1 MRRIDLGFI
10 ILATTTLLVGVGIG
24 TWMGLTH
31 NFHFAP
37 VHAHLNLLGWTSLA
51 IFGLCY
57 RVYPALAASRLALP
71 HFALAAGGAICFP
84 VGIAL
89 SITDV
94 TMEVAKLGALLWTL
108 AVLLFLVA
116 LVRLALAGRAAAN
129 GEAARPLTA

>member
-1 MRRIDLGFI
+1 MRRIDLGFL
-10 ILATTTLLVGVGIG
+10 ILATATLLVGVGMG
-24 TWMGLTH
+24 VWMGLTH

-57 RVYPALAASRLALP
+57 RAYPALAASRLALP
-71 HFALAAGGAICFP
+71 HFVLAAGGAILFP

-89 SITDV
+89 SISDI
-94 TMEVAKLGALLWTL
+94 TMEVAKLGALLWAL

-116 LVRLALAGRAAAN
+116 LVRLAMAGRARADADQ
-129 GEAARPLTA
+129 APALTA